1 MPVLWSCAFA
11 KTDERGLI
19 LINLDTAQPREV
31 VLKFD
36 GTVDGPATSWQ
47 ISAHTIDANNELDN
61 QKAPEVKAV
70 EARLDAFKSG
80 HARSLPPHSMVVLK
94 WEVE

>member
-1 MPVLWSCAFA
+1 
-11 KTDERGLI
+11 
-19 LINLDTAQPREV
+19 
-31 VLKFD
+31 
-36 GTVDGPATSWQ
+36 
-47 ISAHTIDANNELDN
+47 LDN